1 MDINIASVVQ
11 TIDSFPLINKW
22 YVCNMWF
29 GFDLQM
35 LVFLLSDPL
44 TSIKM
49 TNDSQ
54 RNIPGDFDCEDENLN
69 RCNDPKA
76 KMLEKS
82 RMVTRKRG
90 IDLREET

>member
-35 LVFLLSDPL
+35 LVFLISDPL

-69 RCNDPKA
+69 RQQKNGAPLLDYWCDFTT
-76 KMLEKS
+76 M
-82 RMVTRKRG
+82 T
-90 IDLREET
+90 TT